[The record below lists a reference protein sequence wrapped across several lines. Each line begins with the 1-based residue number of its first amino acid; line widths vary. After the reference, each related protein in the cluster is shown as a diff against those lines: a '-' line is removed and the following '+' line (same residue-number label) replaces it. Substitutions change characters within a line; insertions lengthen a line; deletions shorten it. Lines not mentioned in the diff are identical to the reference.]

1 MALIPGFP
9 LCPSTPFFENS
20 SLFTAYP
27 YIYGMLT
34 SVVYGSIYSK
44 EAAVFEKG
52 VEGAQREKQELEPLI
67 ENENIP
73 YKSMSFETLR

>member
-1 MALIPGFP
+1 
-9 LCPSTPFFENS
+9 
-20 SLFTAYP
+20 
-27 YIYGMLT
+27 MLT
-34 SVVYGSIYSK
+34 SVVYGSIYSI

-73 YKSMSFETLR
+73 YKSMSFETLK